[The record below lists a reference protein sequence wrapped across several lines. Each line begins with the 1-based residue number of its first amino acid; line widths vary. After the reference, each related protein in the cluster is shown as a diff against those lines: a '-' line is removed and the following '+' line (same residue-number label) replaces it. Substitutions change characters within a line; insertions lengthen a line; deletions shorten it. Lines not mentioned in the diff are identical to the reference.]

1 MEINNLEFPLD
12 RKYFKQHGSHVWLM
26 ETGSKIRVGMDSFLT
41 ENAGYLSYLTIE
53 NNEVTQGDALGS
65 FESAKFV
72 SKLYSPVSGK
82 IVGINDEVLND
93 PIKINKDP
101 YNSWIIE
108 IQPTDLESDL
118 QSNDILDGE
127 ENIRN
132 WISNEIKRLEE
143 DG

>member
-1 MEINNLEFPLD
+1 MEINNFEFPLD
-12 RKYFKQHGSHVWLM
+12 RKYFKMHGSHVWLM
-26 ETGSKIRVGMDSFLT
+26 ETEGKIRLGMDSFLT

-53 NNEVTQGDALGS
+53 NNEFRQGEAIGS

-82 IVGINDEVLND
+82 VVNINDEVLND

-108 IQPTDLESDL
+108 IQPNDLDNDL
-118 QSNDILDGE
+118 QSNEILDDE

-132 WISNEIKRLEE
+132 WISEEIKRLEE
-143 DG
+143 DV